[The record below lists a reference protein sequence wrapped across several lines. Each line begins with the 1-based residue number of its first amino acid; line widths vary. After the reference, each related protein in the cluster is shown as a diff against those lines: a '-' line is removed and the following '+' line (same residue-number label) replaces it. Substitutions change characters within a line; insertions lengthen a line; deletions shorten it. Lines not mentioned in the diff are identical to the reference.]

1 MRTTLKRGT
10 RGGHTN
16 GRGPGSPVLG
26 AYPSGPLSPQTRY
39 EAWHRSGWRLAGKI
53 FGWLVVTVL
62 VAAGAFG
69 GGIWL
74 YLNNSV
80 NAVQAKS
87 KAVKDAE
94 AFLEAPLPGQPTIA
108 MIIGYDQRKG
118 PEADVSGRS
127 DTIMLLRADPS
138 NDTLSLLSFPR
149 DLLVEI
155 PACHGNAPT
164 VDRINAAYT
173 YCGPLGT
180 VKTVQQLTGL
190 KSNYL
195 IVVNF
200 SGFKRVVNQL
210 DGVYIDVD
218 HRYFNDNSSGEQ
230 YATINLQPGYQ
241 KLTGGA
247 ALDYARFRHTD
258 SDFHRS
264 SRQQAFVKALKQQIS
279 TSFSLT
285 KLPGI
290 IHAITETVEV
300 GRGGKKKI
308 DFGTVLGYARFLYG
322 LPAGHFFQSSIE
334 VEQLSP
340 ADFRLQPKSGAVEKA
355 VQDFLNPDVNAAE
368 KATQAAGGGKPPKS
382 ATPKP
387 SEVSMIVLNGS
398 GVDGIANEVG
408 VTLAERG
415 YLVVDTGNADVYDY
429 FNTEVRYDPAKAGA
443 KAAAVALAKQFGDAK
458 AISVANPDFDT
469 MLEVVVGTTFQ
480 GSLAPITPD
489 KTPEHAP
496 PTVVRSYDAVL
507 PYLRKAKKQVD
518 FPVLVPTVID
528 VQSSLDTEVP
538 VRVYTVNRHDAIR
551 ITYNGGGYGSYWGV
565 QETTWTDAPILGD
578 ANVTKKSGGRTYRLY
593 YDGARLHLVAFE
605 QNGAVYW
612 VSNTILDELSNETML
627 AIAKGLQPLAAL
639 K

>member
-16 GRGPGSPVLG
+16 GRGPGTPILG
-26 AYPSGPLSPQTRY
+26 AYPSAPLGPQTRY

-53 FGWLVVTVL
+53 VGWLVVVIL
-62 VAAGAFG
+62 IAAGAFG

-74 YLNNSV
+74 YLTNSV
-80 NAVQAKS
+80 NAIQAKS
-87 KAVKDAE
+87 QAVRETEEILD
-94 AFLEAPLPGQPTIA
+94 APLPGQPTIA

-118 PEADVSGRS
+118 PEADVVGRS
-127 DTIMLLRADPS
+127 DTIMLLRADPT

-149 DLLVEI
+149 DLRVEI
-155 PACHGNAPT
+155 PACHGNLAT

-190 KSNYL
+190 KPNYL

-200 SGFKRVVNQL
+200 SGFKRIVNEV
-210 DGVYIDVD
+210 DGVYVDVD
-218 HRYFNDNSSGEQ
+218 RRYFNDNSSGEQ
-230 YATINLQPGYQ
+230 YAAINLQPGYQ
-241 KLTGGA
+241 RLTGGA

-264 SRQQAFVKALKQQIS
+264 ARQQAFVKALKQQIS
-279 TSFSLT
+279 SNFSIT

-290 IHAITETVEV
+290 INAITDTVEV
-300 GRGGKKKI
+300 GRGGKKKL
-308 DFGTVLGYARFLYG
+308 DLGTVLGYARFLYE
-322 LPAGHFFQSSIE
+322 LPAGHFFQSNIE

-340 ADFRLQPKSGAVEKA
+340 TDFELQPTEGAVEKA

-368 KATQAAGGGKPPKS
+368 KATQAAVGRKPPTS

-387 SEVSMIVLNGS
+387 SDVSLLVLNGN

-408 VTLAERG
+408 LKLAERG
-415 YLVVDTGNADVYDY
+415 YLVVNTGNADRYDY
-429 FNTEVRYDPAKAGA
+429 FNTEIRYDPAKAGA
-443 KAAAVALAKQFGDAK
+443 KAAATSLAKQFGDAE
-458 AISVANPDFDT
+458 AISVAAPDFDT

-480 GSLAPITPD
+480 GSLAPIAID
-489 KTPEHAP
+489 KTPEHQP
-496 PTVVRSYDAVL
+496 PSVVESYDAVL
-507 PYLRKAKKQVD
+507 PYLRKAKRQVD

-528 VQSSLDTEVP
+528 SQSSLDTEVP
-538 VRVYTVNRHDAIR
+538 VRVYTVNRRDAIR
-551 ITYNGGGYGSYWGV
+551 ITYRGSNYGSYWGV
-565 QETTWTDAPILGD
+565 QETSWTDPPILTGE
-578 ANVTKKSGGRTYRLY
+578 NVTKKSGGRTYRLY
-593 YDGARLHLVAFE
+593 YDGARLQMVAFE
-605 QNGAVYW
+605 ENGAVYW
-612 VSNTILDELSNETML
+612 VSNTILRELSNETML
-627 AIAKGLQPLAAL
+627 AIAKGLQPLAGL